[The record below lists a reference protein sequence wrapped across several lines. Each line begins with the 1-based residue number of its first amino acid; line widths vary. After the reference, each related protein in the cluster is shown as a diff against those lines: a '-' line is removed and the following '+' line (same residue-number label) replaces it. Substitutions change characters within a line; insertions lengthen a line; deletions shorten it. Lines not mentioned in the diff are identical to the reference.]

1 MVGHQ
6 PVDMKDLGD
15 RDSTQKVDILVLLR
29 PTTSCRELRK
39 TMIVVTGLNEA
50 QIEDLVRRKASF
62 EIHGLRGNFMAGIK
76 LVETKIESQG
86 LKCRV
91 KSDVKSAVV
100 QGGALGA
107 VFTVLTTPATLTI
120 ATLTAA
126 AGVGHTLVTYNP
138 DYEILKDYV
147 NKKLRITYKK

>member
-1 MVGHQ
+1 MNHASTLL
-6 PVDMKDLGD
+6 DLRLQG
-15 RDSTQKVDILVLLR
+15 R
-29 PTTSCRELRK
+29 PDPGSS
-39 TMIVVTGLNEA
+39 
-50 QIEDLVRRKASF
+50 Q
-62 EIHGLRGNFMAGIK
+62 GNRTAGRPIK

-100 QGGALGA
+100 QGSALGA
-107 VFTVLTTPATLTI
+107 VFSVLTTPATLTI

-138 DYEILKDYV
+138 DYEIIKDYV
-147 NKKLRITYKK
+147 NKQLKVVYKK

>member
-1 MVGHQ
+1 
-6 PVDMKDLGD
+6 
-15 RDSTQKVDILVLLR
+15 
-29 PTTSCRELRK
+29 
-39 TMIVVTGLNEA
+39 MIVVTGLNEM
-50 QIEDLVRRKASF
+50 QIESLVKSKASF

-107 VFTVLTTPATLTI
+107 VFSILTTPATLTI
-120 ATLTAA
+120 AALTAT

-138 DYEILKDYV
+138 DYEIIKDYV
-147 NKKLRITYKK
+147 NKRLKVVYKK

>member
-1 MVGHQ
+1 
-6 PVDMKDLGD
+6 
-15 RDSTQKVDILVLLR
+15 
-29 PTTSCRELRK
+29 
-39 TMIVVTGLNEA
+39 MIVVTGLNEA
-50 QIEDLVRRKASF
+50 QIEGLVKSKTSF
-62 EIHGLRGNFMAGIK
+62 EIHGLRGNFMTGIK

-107 VFTVLTTPATLTI
+107 VFSVLTTPATLTI

-138 DYEILKDYV
+138 DYEIIKDYV
-147 NKKLRITYKK
+147 NKQLKVVYKK

>member
-1 MVGHQ
+1 
-6 PVDMKDLGD
+6 
-15 RDSTQKVDILVLLR
+15 
-29 PTTSCRELRK
+29 
-39 TMIVVTGLNEA
+39 MIVITGLNEA
-50 QIEDLVRRKASF
+50 QIEGLVKSKESF
-62 EIHGLRGNFMAGIK
+62 EIHSLRGNFMAGIK
-76 LVETKIESQG
+76 LVETKIERQG

-107 VFTVLTTPATLTI
+107 VFTALTTPATLTI

-138 DYEILKDYV
+138 DYEIIKDYV
-147 NKKLRITYKK
+147 NKRLKVVYKK

>member
-1 MVGHQ
+1 
-6 PVDMKDLGD
+6 
-15 RDSTQKVDILVLLR
+15 
-29 PTTSCRELRK
+29 
-39 TMIVVTGLNEA
+39 MIVVTGLDEA

-62 EIHGLRGNFMAGIK
+62 EIHGLRSNFMAGIK

>member
-1 MVGHQ
+1 
-6 PVDMKDLGD
+6 
-15 RDSTQKVDILVLLR
+15 
-29 PTTSCRELRK
+29 
-39 TMIVVTGLNEA
+39 MIVVTGLNEA
-50 QIEDLVRRKASF
+50 QIEGLVKSKASF

-138 DYEILKDYV
+138 DYEIIKDYV
-147 NKKLRITYKK
+147 NKRLKVVYKK

>member
-1 MVGHQ
+1 MT
-6 PVDMKDLGD
+6 DLSN
-15 RDSTQKVDILVLLR
+15 RHSPQKIDIRLLLQS
-29 PTTSCRELRK
+29 TTSCRELRK

-50 QIEDLVRRKASF
+50 QIEGLVKSKASF
-62 EIHGLRGNFMAGIK
+62 EIHGLRGNFMTGIK

-138 DYEILKDYV
+138 DYEIIKDYV
-147 NKKLRITYKK
+147 NKRLKVVYKK